1 MDEYTIGHQTY
12 VSLQGSRTRVR
23 GGGLGHGA
31 WIARIVGPHP
41 KFHFEREFCYKDRS
55 GLSRSGRSGAVEFT
69 MEGPGLYEYRD
80 FCASSTRTES
90 GFLVLGPDGA
100 IEKISRQRAKALAE
114 AMAADPTDSDAQA
127 SDART
132 ITTVGGA
139 PASSSADPVDSPAV
153 HSPALHP

>member
-31 WIARIVGPHP
+31 WIARIVGSHP
-41 KFHFEREFCYKDRS
+41 KFHFAREFCYKDRS
-55 GLSRSGRSGAVEFT
+55 GLSRSGRSGAIEFT

-90 GFLVLGPDGA
+90 GFLVLGADGS
-100 IEKISRQRAKALAE
+100 IEKVSRQRAKALAE
-114 AMAADPTDSDAQA
+114 AMTAETMA
-127 SDART
+127 SDARAA
-132 ITTVGGA
+132 GA
-139 PASSSADPVDSPAV
+139 PATVAVDDAPDSTR
-153 HSPALHP
+153 